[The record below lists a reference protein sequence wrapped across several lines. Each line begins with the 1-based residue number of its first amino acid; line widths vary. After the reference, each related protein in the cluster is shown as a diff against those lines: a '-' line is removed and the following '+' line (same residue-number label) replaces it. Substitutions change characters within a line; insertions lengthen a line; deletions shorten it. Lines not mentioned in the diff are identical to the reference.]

1 MKTSA
6 RIALLTASLTVTLLA
21 APAIP
26 VQAAPSSA
34 SAAETASLMTIYNNL
49 DGANWADNTNWN
61 NGGDPCAAGAQWFG
75 VGCDGAGNVA
85 GLDLSYNDLDGDI
98 GDIDLS
104 GLTNLQDL
112 FLEGNSITGDIAD
125 LDLSGLIDLDYLIL
139 PDNQISG
146 DIGGLDLTGLG
157 NLQFL
162 VLESNQ
168 ISGDIG
174 GLDLTG
180 LGSLLILYLGDNQI
194 GGNIGGL
201 DLTGAADLLE
211 LELWDNQIGGDIGNL
226 DLSPSPFLYY
236 LDLEDNQIGGNIGG
250 LDLSSNPNLEALYLG
265 SNQIGGDI
273 GNLDLTGA
281 ASLLELDLWDN
292 QIGGLIDNLDLS
304 GAPVL
309 EYFDVYT
316 NQIGG
321 DIGNLILTGT
331 PIYYLDLGMNQIGGD
346 ISNLDLSS
354 VPDLEVLYLDDN
366 QMTGDPSASDIPSL
380 TWLDTLYLSGNLFDG
395 TVPDLTGTDID
406 TGAVALCGGSN
417 IIQPSGTAG
426 IDTYAETY
434 DITYWSAASGCPR
447 TLTASVRCDVDDLE
461 IRILGGD
468 DPFDVTGTGTQ
479 LPILGTGLMINDPA
493 LEGPGEWTGVTISET
508 AGDGESINFGD
519 FDCDR
524 KGDGSNKGGD
534 EAPVVTVEP
543 NVRGDRGRG
552 GAQIILS
559 GSTLQSV
566 VAPGDTLTWT
576 FTVENRG
583 TAPSDPLSFSAM
595 LPDQLTGVTIETT
608 QGAVISSGPPTAIV
622 DLDSIPP
629 GGSVTITI
637 SGTWGGGTTQRGVRA
652 RVMPGQANQEAG
664 SEVCVTGMVAD
675 QSLNVCVT
683 NFPASLPST
692 GGQPVEPLQWGWIA
706 AAAAA
711 LMIGAGAW
719 FISRRLITGSF
730 AIRQNIHDQG

>member
-26 VQAAPSSA
+26 VQAAPSGA
-34 SAAETASLMTIYNNL
+34 SAAETASLMTIYDNM
-49 DGANWADNTNWN
+49 DGANWADNTNWD
-61 NGGDPCAAGAQWFG
+61 NGGDPCAAGVMWYG
-75 VGCDGAGNVA
+75 VGCDGAGNIA

-139 PDNQISG
+139 SDNLISG

-201 DLTGAADLLE
+201 DLTGAGSLLE
-211 LELWDNQIGGDIGNL
+211 LDLWDNQIGGDIGNL

-236 LDLEDNQIGGNIGG
+236 VDLDSNQIGGNIGG
-250 LDLSSNPNLEALYLG
+250 LDLSGNSNLEELYLG
-265 SNQIGGDI
+265 DNQIGGDI

-281 ASLLELDLWDN
+281 ASLLGLDLWDN

-304 GAPVL
+304 GAPNL
-309 EYFDVYT
+309 EYFDVYS

-321 DIGNLILTGT
+321 DIGNLTLTGT
-331 PIYYLDLGMNQIGGD
+331 PIYYLDLGDNQIGGD

-354 VPDLEVLYLDDN
+354 VPDLEELYLDDN
-366 QMTGDPSASDIPSL
+366 QMTGDPSASDFPTLS
-380 TWLDTLYLSGNLFDG
+380 WLYVLFIADNQLNG

-406 TGAVALCGGSN
+406 WGAVALCGTGN
-417 IIQPSGTAG
+417 IVAPSGNAG

-434 DITYWSAASGCPR
+434 DITSWTAASGCPA
-447 TLTASVRCDVDDLE
+447 TLIASVRCDVDDLE
-461 IRILGGD
+461 IRILEGD
-468 DPFDVTGTGTQ
+468 GPFDVTGTGTQ

-493 LEGPGEWTGVTISET
+493 LDGPGEWTGVTISET
-508 AGDGESINFGD
+508 GGDLETIAFGD
-519 FDCDR
+519 FDCER
-524 KGDGSNKGGD
+524 NNASTGSSA
-534 EAPVVTVEP
+534 APVVTVEP
-543 NVRGDRGRG
+543 SVRGDRGRG
-552 GAQIILS
+552 GAQIILNGALS
-559 GSTLQSV
+559 QTAA
-566 VAPGDTLTWT
+566 APGDILTWT

-583 TAPSDPLSFSAM
+583 TAPSDPLSFSAI
-595 LPDQLTGVTIETT
+595 LPDQLADVTVETT
-608 QGAVISSGPPTAIV
+608 QGAVVTSGPPTTIV

-629 GGSVTITI
+629 GGIVTITI
-637 SGTWGGGTTQRGVRA
+637 NGTWAGEAPRQGGEARQGVRA
-652 RVMPGQANQEAG
+652 RVMPGAANQEVG
-664 SEVCVTGMVAD
+664 EEVCVTGMVAD
-675 QSLNVCVT
+675 QSLDVCLT
-683 NFPASLPST
+683 NFPAALPAT
-692 GGQPVEPLQWGWIA
+692 GGEPVELLRWFVIA
-706 AAAAA
+706 ILAAA
-711 LMIGAGAW
+711 LTIGAGAW
-719 FISRRLITGSF
+719 FMV
-730 AIRQNIHDQG
+730 RQKPAA